1 MNWNN
6 FAQGVFVGIIATL
19 ICIFIGTIASYNT
32 PNSEVNIHERI
43 LLLEQKVEGID
54 NRLSDVNIVG
64 LRGLMAMTRNDIIE
78 IAHDINALK
87 DKCGVD
93 NK

>member
-6 FAQGVFVGIIATL
+6 FLQGIFVGILATL
-19 ICIFIGTIASYNT
+19 ICVLIGTIASYNT

-54 NRLSDVNIVG
+54 NRLSDVNIKTMRDM
-64 LRGLMAMTRNDIIE
+64 LLIQREDIKGIAEE
-78 IAHDINALK
+78 INTIH
-87 DKCGVD
+87 DKCGI
-93 NK
+93 K